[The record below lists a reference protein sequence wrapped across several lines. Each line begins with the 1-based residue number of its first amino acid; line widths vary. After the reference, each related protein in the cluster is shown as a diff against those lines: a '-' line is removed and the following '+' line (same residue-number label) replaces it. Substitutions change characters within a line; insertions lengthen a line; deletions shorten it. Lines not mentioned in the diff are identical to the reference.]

1 MTKEYFDLVETR
13 GRDSY
18 KLLSGLIVP
27 RPIGWIGTK
36 RGNGSFNLAPFSFFN
51 VVSTSP
57 PTVLFSGSSHSDR
70 PKDSVS
76 LAEESGEFTVNIVS
90 EDVAL
95 AMSVTS
101 GTFGPE
107 DDEFEIAGLTPVP
120 GTVVE
125 APMVAES
132 PANLECRVTDVLN
145 VGEGNTRIV
154 IGRVVALHIDDS
166 VLDGT
171 RINSK
176 QLRAVGRMSG
186 NTYITTDQLFEMV
199 RPPA

>member
-1 MTKEYFDLVETR
+1 LTKEYFDLVETES
-13 GRDSY
+13 RDSY

-36 RGNGSFNLAPFSFFN
+36 RRNGSFNLAPFSFFN

-57 PTVLFSGSSHSDR
+57 PTVLFSGSIHSDR

-107 DDEFEIAGLTPVP
+107 DDEFEIAGLTPVL
-120 GTVVE
+120 GKVVD

-132 PANLECRVTDVLN
+132 PANLECRVTEVLN

-171 RINSK
+171 RINTR

-199 RPPA
+199 RPVP

>member
-1 MTKEYFDLVETR
+1 LTKEYFDLVETESS
-13 GRDSY
+13 DSY
-18 KLLSGLIVP
+18 RLLSGLIVP

-36 RGNGSFNLAPFSFFN
+36 RRNGSFNLAPFSFFN

-107 DDEFEIAGLTPVP
+107 DDEFEIAGLTPVL
-120 GTVVE
+120 GKVVD

-132 PANLECRVTDVLN
+132 PANLECRVTEVLN

-171 RINSK
+171 RINTR

-199 RPPA
+199 RPVP

>member
-1 MTKEYFDLVETR
+1 
-13 GRDSY
+13 
-18 KLLSGLIVP
+18 
-27 RPIGWIGTK
+27 
-36 RGNGSFNLAPFSFFN
+36 
-51 VVSTSP
+51 
-57 PTVLFSGSSHSDR
+57 
-70 PKDSVS
+70 VS

-107 DDEFEIAGLTPVP
+107 DDEFEIAGLTPVL
-120 GTVVE
+120 GKVVD

-132 PANLECRVTDVLN
+132 PANLECRVTEVLN

-154 IGRVVALHIDDS
+154 IGRVVALHIDVS

-171 RINSK
+171 RINTR

-186 NTYITTDQLFEMV
+186 NTYITTDQLFEME
-199 RPPA
+199 RPVP

>member
-1 MTKEYFDLVETR
+1 
-13 GRDSY
+13 
-18 KLLSGLIVP
+18 
-27 RPIGWIGTK
+27 
-36 RGNGSFNLAPFSFFN
+36 
-51 VVSTSP
+51 
-57 PTVLFSGSSHSDR
+57 
-70 PKDSVS
+70 

-107 DDEFEIAGLTPVP
+107 DDEFEIAGLTPVL
-120 GTVVE
+120 GKVVD

-132 PANLECRVTDVLN
+132 PANLECRVTEVLN

-154 IGRVVALHIDDS
+154 IGRVVALHIDVS

-171 RINSK
+171 RINTR

-186 NTYITTDQLFEMV
+186 NTYITTDQLFEME
-199 RPPA
+199 RPVP

>member
-1 MTKEYFDLVETR
+1 LTKEYFDLVETESS
-13 GRDSY
+13 DSY
-18 KLLSGLIVP
+18 RLLSGLIVP

-36 RGNGSFNLAPFSFFN
+36 RRNGSFNLAPFSFFN

-107 DDEFEIAGLTPVP
+107 DDEFEIAGLTPVL
-120 GTVVE
+120 GKVVD

-132 PANLECRVTDVLN
+132 PANLECRVTEVLN

-154 IGRVVALHIDDS
+154 IGRVVALHIDNS

-171 RINSK
+171 RINTR

-186 NTYITTDQLFEMV
+186 NTYITTDQLFEME
-199 RPPA
+199 RPLP